1 MHRIRR
7 LVIVVASV
15 LTLGAVLSACALVP
29 GGSFDTLC
37 ADPLVISCD
46 RSAQSTLVVIDA
58 DASEEDVIAFAESL
72 DGATA
77 PFAGTM
83 SLEARSSHALVLD
96 PEVAPPFSW
105 RIDLNAEQSSDLAA
119 SLRDTLQAASV
130 PGAVGISRES
140 GWGLVT
146 VQRIEQFEDVFD
158 TLSQGAF
165 ADGATYTLQSSN
177 ERLRIV
183 HVPERTSSDAIHEII
198 SIARDYP
205 DAEVLLESMTSGPQ
219 SPTFSVS
226 RLTPPQQQELAAR
239 LRDSRL
245 AGADVDGYP
254 LEFVL
259 GSTGE
264 QGVTYVSGTFGD
276 VPAD

>member
-1 MHRIRR
+1 
-7 LVIVVASV
+7 
-15 LTLGAVLSACALVP
+15 VP

-37 ADPLVISCD
+37 EDPLVISCD
-46 RSAQSTLVVIDA
+46 RSSQSTLVVIDA
-58 DASEEDVIAFAESL
+58 DASAEDVIAFAESL
-72 DGATA
+72 DGVTA
-77 PFAGTM
+77 ASSGPV
-83 SLEARSSHALVLD
+83 SLEARSTHAVGLD

-105 RIDLNAEQSSDLAA
+105 RIDLNAERSTDLAA
-119 SLRDTLQAASV
+119 SLRDTLEAASV
-130 PGAVGISRES
+130 PGAVGVTRDS
-140 GWGLVT
+140 GWSFVT

-158 TLSQGAF
+158 VLSHGAF
-165 ADGATYTLQSSN
+165 AHGATYTLQSVN

-183 HVPERTSSDAIHEII
+183 HVPERTSADAIHEIT
-198 SIARDYP
+198 SIAQDYP

-219 SPTFSVS
+219 SPTFYVS
-226 RLTPPQQQELAAR
+226 RLTPLQQQELAAR

-259 GSTGE
+259 GSMGE

-276 VPAD
+276 VPAG

>member
-1 MHRIRR
+1 M
-7 LVIVVASV
+7 
-15 LTLGAVLSACALVP
+15 
-29 GGSFDTLC
+29 
-37 ADPLVISCD
+37 ISCD
-46 RSAQSTLVVIDA
+46 RAAQSALVVIDA
-58 DASEEDVIAFAESL
+58 DASAEDVIAFAESL
-72 DGATA
+72 HGATA
-77 PFAGTM
+77 VFAEPV

-105 RIDLNAEQSSDLAA
+105 QIDLNALQSTDLAA
-119 SLRDTLQAASV
+119 SLRDTLEAASV
-130 PGAVGISRES
+130 PGAVGITRHS
-140 GWGLVT
+140 GWGFVT

-158 TLSQGAF
+158 TLSQGVF
-165 ADGATYTLQSSN
+165 ASGATYTLQSMN

-183 HVPERTSSDAIHEII
+183 HVPDRTSANAIHEII
-198 SIARDYP
+198 SIAQDYP

-219 SPTFSVS
+219 SPTFSVA

-239 LRDSRL
+239 LRDSRW

-259 GSTGE
+259 GSIGE

-276 VPAD
+276 VPAG